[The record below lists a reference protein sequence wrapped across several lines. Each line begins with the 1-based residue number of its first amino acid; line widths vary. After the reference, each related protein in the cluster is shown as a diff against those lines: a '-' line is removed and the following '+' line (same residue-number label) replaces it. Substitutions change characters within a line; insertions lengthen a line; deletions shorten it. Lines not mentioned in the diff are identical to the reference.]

1 MERRENLQK
10 MKEKRERP
18 QPLYMDGDIAIIDLK
33 ECDSFG
39 SQEGVRL
46 DYFLF
51 LSCIS
56 GNLRFSI
63 NAHEKELKAYQ
74 ILLCRPNDLLSN
86 FEFSTDCQGIVMC
99 VSREAIHDNIRLDNL
114 FWKSK
119 LPLNENPI
127 LHLSEEEIQLLSRYG
142 QLIDYRV
149 RMKGRPYSKEVVTAL
164 IRAFLLE
171 LYINISARQSEQP
184 DPYYRRKDS
193 LFQTFMKKL
202 TSMEVKPRSVTWY
215 AEELCVTPKYL
226 TSVCRESCGRTA
238 FDVINEAVLT
248 DVRYQLKYS
257 QKSIKEI
264 ADYLDFPNISFFGK
278 FVRRHVGCSPKE
290 YRRRLQAEQ

>member
-18 QPLYMDGDIAIIDLK
+18 QPLYMDDDIAIIDLK
-33 ECDSFG
+33 ECDLFG

-74 ILLCRPNDLLSN
+74 ILLCRPNDLLGN

-114 FWKSK
+114 CWKSK

-149 RMKGRPYSKEVVTAL
+149 RMKGRPYSKEVVVAL

-215 AEELCVTPKYL
+215 AE
-226 TSVCRESCGRTA
+226 
-238 FDVINEAVLT
+238 
-248 DVRYQLKYS
+248 QL
-257 QKSIKEI
+257 
-264 ADYLDFPNISFFGK
+264 
-278 FVRRHVGCSPKE
+278 
-290 YRRRLQAEQ
+290 

>member
-46 DYFLF
+46 DCFLF

-74 ILLCRPNDLLSN
+74 ILLCRPNDLLGN

-127 LHLSEEEIQLLSRYG
+127 LHLSEEEIQSS
-142 QLIDYRV
+142 IA
-149 RMKGRPYSKEVVTAL
+149 TA
-164 IRAFLLE
+164 
-171 LYINISARQSEQP
+171 S
-184 DPYYRRKDS
+184 
-193 LFQTFMKKL
+193 
-202 TSMEVKPRSVTWY
+202 
-215 AEELCVTPKYL
+215 
-226 TSVCRESCGRTA
+226 
-238 FDVINEAVLT
+238 
-248 DVRYQLKYS
+248 
-257 QKSIKEI
+257 
-264 ADYLDFPNISFFGK
+264 
-278 FVRRHVGCSPKE
+278 
-290 YRRRLQAEQ
+290 

>member
-51 LSCIS
+51 LSCTS
-56 GNLRFSI
+56 GSLWFNI

-99 VSREAIHDNIRLDNL
+99 VSREAITDNIRLDNL

-142 QLIDYRV
+142 QLIDYRL
-149 RMKGRPYSKEVVTAL
+149 RMKGRPYSK
-164 IRAFLLE
+164 
-171 LYINISARQSEQP
+171 
-184 DPYYRRKDS
+184 
-193 LFQTFMKKL
+193 
-202 TSMEVKPRSVTWY
+202 
-215 AEELCVTPKYL
+215 
-226 TSVCRESCGRTA
+226 
-238 FDVINEAVLT
+238 AVLT

>member
-1 MERRENLQK
+1 MERREILQM
-10 MKEKRERP
+10 MKEKSERP
-18 QPLYMDGDIAIIDLK
+18 QPLYMDGDIAIIDLR

-39 SQEGVRL
+39 SSEGVRL

-51 LSCIS
+51 LTCSS
-56 GNLRFSI
+56 GGVRFSV
-63 NAHEKELKAYQ
+63 NTHEKELKACQ
-74 ILLCRPNDLLSN
+74 ILLCRPNDLLSS
-86 FEFSTDCQGIVMC
+86 FEFSTDFQGIVMC
-99 VSREAIHDNIRLDNL
+99 ISRKAIHDNIRLDNL

-119 LPLNENPI
+119 LVLNENPI
-127 LHLSEEEIQLLSRYG
+127 LRFSEEEIQLLSRYG
-142 QLIDYRV
+142 QLIDYRL
-149 RMKGRPYSKEVVTAL
+149 RMKGRPYSKAVVAAL
-164 IRAFLLE
+164 IRAVLLE
-171 LYINISARQSEQP
+171 LYVNISARQSEQP
-184 DPYYRRKDS
+184 EPYYRRKDS

-215 AEELCVTPKYL
+215 AEQLCVTPKYL
-226 TSVCRESCGRTA
+226 TSVCKKSCGQTA
-238 FDVINEAVLT
+238 FDLINEAVLT

>member
-1 MERRENLQK
+1 MERRENLQM
-10 MKEKRERP
+10 MKEKSERP
-18 QPLYMDGDIAIIDLK
+18 QPLYMDGDIAIIDLR

-39 SQEGVRL
+39 SSEGVRL

-51 LSCIS
+51 LTCSS
-56 GNLRFSI
+56 GGVRFSV
-63 NAHEKELKAYQ
+63 NTHEKELKACQ
-74 ILLCRPNDLLSN
+74 ILLCRPNDLLSS
-86 FEFSTDCQGIVMC
+86 FEFSTDFQGIVMC
-99 VSREAIHDNIRLDNL
+99 ISRKAIHDNIRLDNL

-119 LPLNENPI
+119 LVLNENPI
-127 LHLSEEEIQLLSRYG
+127 LRFSEEEIQLLSRYG
-142 QLIDYRV
+142 QLIDYRL
-149 RMKGRPYSKEVVTAL
+149 RMKGRPYSKAVVAAL
-164 IRAFLLE
+164 IRAVLLE
-171 LYINISARQSEQP
+171 LYVNISARQSEQP
-184 DPYYRRKDS
+184 EPYYRRKDS

-215 AEELCVTPKYL
+215 AEQLCVTPKYL
-226 TSVCRESCGRTA
+226 TSACKTSCGRTA
-238 FDVINEAVLT
+238 FDLINEAVLT

-278 FVRRHVGCSPKE
+278 FVRHHVGCSPKE

>member
-1 MERRENLQK
+1 
-10 MKEKRERP
+10 
-18 QPLYMDGDIAIIDLK
+18 
-33 ECDSFG
+33 
-39 SQEGVRL
+39 
-46 DYFLF
+46 
-51 LSCIS
+51 
-56 GNLRFSI
+56 
-63 NAHEKELKAYQ
+63 
-74 ILLCRPNDLLSN
+74 
-86 FEFSTDCQGIVMC
+86 
-99 VSREAIHDNIRLDNL
+99 
-114 FWKSK
+114 
-119 LPLNENPI
+119 
-127 LHLSEEEIQLLSRYG
+127 
-142 QLIDYRV
+142 
-149 RMKGRPYSKEVVTAL
+149 MKGRPYSKAVVAAL
-164 IRAFLLE
+164 IRAVLLE
-171 LYINISARQSEQP
+171 LYVNISARQSEQP

-278 FVRRHVGCSPKE
+278 FVRRHVGGSPKE

>member
-74 ILLCRPNDLLSN
+74 ILLCRPNDLLGN

-119 LPLNENPI
+119 LALNENPI

-142 QLIDYRV
+142 QLIDYRL
-149 RMKGRPYSKEVVTAL
+149 RMKGRPYSKEVVAAL

-184 DPYYRRKDS
+184 EPYY
-193 LFQTFMKKL
+193 
-202 TSMEVKPRSVTWY
+202 
-215 AEELCVTPKYL
+215 
-226 TSVCRESCGRTA
+226 
-238 FDVINEAVLT
+238 
-248 DVRYQLKYS
+248 
-257 QKSIKEI
+257 
-264 ADYLDFPNISFFGK
+264 
-278 FVRRHVGCSPKE
+278 
-290 YRRRLQAEQ
+290 

>member
-51 LSCIS
+51 LSCTS

-74 ILLCRPNDLLSN
+74 ILLCRPNDLLGN

-119 LPLNENPI
+119 LPLYENPI

-202 TSMEVKPRSVTWY
+202 TSM
-215 AEELCVTPKYL
+215 
-226 TSVCRESCGRTA
+226 
-238 FDVINEAVLT
+238 
-248 DVRYQLKYS
+248 
-257 QKSIKEI
+257 
-264 ADYLDFPNISFFGK
+264 
-278 FVRRHVGCSPKE
+278 
-290 YRRRLQAEQ
+290 

>member
-18 QPLYMDGDIAIIDLK
+18 QPLYMDGDIAIIDLR

-39 SQEGVRL
+39 SSEGVRL

-51 LSCIS
+51 LTCSS
-56 GNLRFSI
+56 GGVRFSV
-63 NAHEKELKAYQ
+63 NTHEKELKACQ
-74 ILLCRPNDLLSN
+74 ILLCRPNDLLSS
-86 FEFSTDCQGIVMC
+86 FEFSTDFQGIVMC
-99 VSREAIHDNIRLDNL
+99 ISRKAIHDNIRLDNL

-119 LPLNENPI
+119 LVLNENPI
-127 LHLSEEEIQLLSRYG
+127 LRFSEEEIQLLSRYG
-142 QLIDYRV
+142 QLIDYRL
-149 RMKGRPYSKEVVTAL
+149 RMKGRPYSKAVVAAL
-164 IRAFLLE
+164 IRAVLLE
-171 LYINISARQSEQP
+171 LYVNISARQSEQP
-184 DPYYRRKDS
+184 EPYYRRKDS

-215 AEELCVTPKYL
+215 AEQLCVTPKYL
-226 TSVCRESCGRTA
+226 TFVCRESCGRTA
-238 FDVINEAVLT
+238 FDLINEAVLT

-278 FVRRHVGCSPKE
+278 FVRHHVGCSPKE

>member
-74 ILLCRPNDLLSN
+74 ILLCRPNDLLGN

-149 RMKGRPYSKEVVTAL
+149 RMKGRPYSKEVVVAL

-171 LYINISARQSEQP
+171 LYIHISARQSEQP

-215 AEELCVTPKYL
+215 AEQLCVTPKYL
-226 TSVCRESCGRTA
+226 TSVCKEICGRPA

-278 FVRRHVGCSPKE
+278 FVRHHVGCSPKE
-290 YRRRLQAEQ
+290 YRRRLQAE